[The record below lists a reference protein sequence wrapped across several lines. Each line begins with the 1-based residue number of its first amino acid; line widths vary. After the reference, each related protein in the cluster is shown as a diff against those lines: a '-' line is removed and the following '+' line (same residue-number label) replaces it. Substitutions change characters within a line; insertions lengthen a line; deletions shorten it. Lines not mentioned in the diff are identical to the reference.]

1 MDELNISVI
10 TIYMTIKLSGCFR
23 NGRDMQGLDRLYN
36 KNLVRS
42 VTIQIFKKAFY
53 GMLHHL
59 TYELR
64 RNLVLHQNQSTFC
77 HDGKKYQIRQK
88 EILSNC

>member
-1 MDELNISVI
+1 MDELNISMI

-59 TYELR
+59 TYEFR
-64 RNLVLHQNQSTFC
+64 RKLVLHQNQSTFC
-77 HDGKKYQIRQK
+77 HDGKKYQIR
-88 EILSNC
+88 